1 MAIPSQI
8 AAFAAVYCFLAAIFF
23 FGCSNARDLRP
34 SEHGL
39 EYQNPGAT
47 GNSSSNMQSFFQG
60 NSWSSSEV
68 ELPKAVNTS
77 LPSQWWNRSHANRSG
92 EGGDHIR
99 GALIVVSLF
108 KKQNSRSPS
117 SLSASETAS
126 IVVSKQICIVHSH
139 EIWSLFLFLFVEN
152 AIESRGI

>member
-92 EGGDHIR
+92 AGGDHIR
-99 GALIVVSLF
+99 GALIVVSLVCGIIGFSLLIASAFIYFFKF

-126 IVVSKQICIVHSH
+126 IIVSK
-139 EIWSLFLFLFVEN
+139 
-152 AIESRGI
+152 